1 MKNPLKNAENMISEE
16 LDLKIF
22 PGHAPRPGP
31 KKLSPL
37 ALGTL
42 ASSVVKVRLRH
53 WVWHRLYTLSLKGH
67 SHAILVHFKN
77 QKYVLTSMNA
87 HK

>member
-1 MKNPLKNAENMISEE
+1 MIKSTKEGNGVLKKE
-16 LDLKIF
+16 K
-22 PGHAPRPGP
+22 G
-31 KKLSPL
+31 
-37 ALGTL
+37 
-42 ASSVVKVRLRH
+42 VLRS
-53 WVWHRLYTLSLKGH
+53 RMSKEDFGIIKGH